1 MHTIKQEV
9 TSAISRS
16 HGVRVADLV
25 LVPPGSIPITTSGKV
40 RRSACTE
47 RYRGDEFTRL
57 DTIASNKQRTGW
69 SMTSISERGASAE
82 SIQHHYDVSDNF
94 YSLWLDESMTY
105 SCGLWQNED
114 DYLPRRRR
122 GRLITWFPASGAG
135 GRQRVMDIG
144 CGWGSAMQRLVAEH
158 RVEHVTGLT
167 LSAAQARRIEAL
179 GDPRL
184 EVRVQDW
191 ADFVPD
197 EPYDAAISIGAM
209 EHFVKFG
216 WERSRK
222 VAAYRRF
229 FEKCHESLKP
239 GAGMALQ
246 TIGKGNVV
254 LDEQGLKDTV
264 FIAQHIFPESDP
276 PRLAEIIHATEKL
289 FEVKS
294 VVNHREHYARTCS
307 AWLER
312 LQANRTKAVEI
323 AGPEKVEV
331 YETYLKASIRQFRLG
346 HANLY
351 RISLCRV

>member
-1 MHTIKQEV
+1 
-9 TSAISRS
+9 
-16 HGVRVADLV
+16 
-25 LVPPGSIPITTSGKV
+25 
-40 RRSACTE
+40 
-47 RYRGDEFTRL
+47 
-57 DTIASNKQRTGW
+57 
-69 SMTSISERGASAE
+69 MTSITDRGASAE
-82 SIQHHYDVSDNF
+82 SIQHHYDLSNEF

-105 SCGLWQNED
+105 SCGLWQSDD
-114 DYLPRRRR
+114 DYLSAAQTRKIDY
-122 GRLITWFPASGAG
+122 LISLSGASG
-135 GRQRVMDIG
+135 RERVLDIG
-144 CGWGSAMQRLVAEH
+144 CGWGSVMQRLVAEH
-158 RVEHVTGLT
+158 GVEHVTGLT
-167 LSAAQARRIEAL
+167 LSAAQARRIQ
-179 GDPRL
+179 DQNDSRL

-197 EPYDAAISIGAM
+197 APYDAAISVGAM

-216 WERSRK
+216 WERSKK

-254 LDEQGLKDTV
+254 LDEQGLRDTF

-276 PRLAEIIHATEKL
+276 PRLAEILHATEKL

-312 LQANRTKAVEI
+312 LQANRTQAAEVT
-323 AGPEKVEV
+323 GPEKVEV
-331 YETYLKASIRQFRLG
+331 YEMYLEASIRQFQLG

-351 RISLCRV
+351 RISLSRV

>member
-1 MHTIKQEV
+1 
-9 TSAISRS
+9 
-16 HGVRVADLV
+16 
-25 LVPPGSIPITTSGKV
+25 
-40 RRSACTE
+40 
-47 RYRGDEFTRL
+47 
-57 DTIASNKQRTGW
+57 
-69 SMTSISERGASAE
+69 MTSVTDRGASAE
-82 SIQHHYDVSDNF
+82 SIQHHYDLSNEF

-105 SCGLWQNED
+105 SCGLWQSDD
-114 DYLPRRRR
+114 DYLSAAQTRKIDY
-122 GRLITWFPASGAG
+122 LISLSGASG
-135 GRQRVMDIG
+135 RERVLDIG
-144 CGWGSAMQRLVAEH
+144 CGWGSVMQRLVAEH
-158 RVEHVTGLT
+158 GVEHVTGLT
-167 LSAAQARRIEAL
+167 LSAAQARRIQDQN
-179 GDPRL
+179 DPRL

-197 EPYDAAISIGAM
+197 APYDAAISVGAM

-216 WERSRK
+216 WERSKK

-254 LDEQGLKDTV
+254 LDEQGLRDTL
-264 FIAQHIFPESDP
+264 FIAQHVFPESDP
-276 PRLAEIIHATEKL
+276 PRLAEILHATEKL

-312 LQANRTKAVEI
+312 LQANRTQAAEVT
-323 AGPEKVEV
+323 GPEKVEV
-331 YETYLKASIRQFRLG
+331 YETYLEASIRQFQLG

-351 RISLCRV
+351 RISLSRV

>member
-1 MHTIKQEV
+1 
-9 TSAISRS
+9 
-16 HGVRVADLV
+16 
-25 LVPPGSIPITTSGKV
+25 
-40 RRSACTE
+40 
-47 RYRGDEFTRL
+47 
-57 DTIASNKQRTGW
+57 
-69 SMTSISERGASAE
+69 MTSITERGASAE
-82 SIQHHYDVSDNF
+82 SIQHHYDVSNRF

-105 SCGLWQNED
+105 SCGLWQND
-114 DYLPRRRR
+114 DDCLSAAQMRKIDYLVSLS
-122 GRLITWFPASGAG
+122 GASG
-135 GRQRVMDIG
+135 RERVLDIG
-144 CGWGSAMQRLVAEH
+144 CGWGSVMQRLVAEH
-158 RVEHVTGLT
+158 GVEHVTGLT
-167 LSAAQARRIEAL
+167 LSAAQARRIEDL
-179 GDPRL
+179 RDPRL

-197 EPYDAAISIGAM
+197 APYDAAISVGAM

-216 WERSRK
+216 WERSKK

-239 GAGMALQ
+239 GAGLALQ

-254 LDEQGLKDTV
+254 LDEQGLKDTI

-276 PRLAEIIHATEKL
+276 PRLAEILHATEKL

-312 LQANRTKAVEI
+312 LQANRIE
-323 AGPEKVEV
+323 AGEVTDPEKVEV
-331 YETYLKASIRQFRLG
+331 YETYLKASMRQFRLG

-351 RISLCRV
+351 RISLWRV

>member
-1 MHTIKQEV
+1 
-9 TSAISRS
+9 
-16 HGVRVADLV
+16 
-25 LVPPGSIPITTSGKV
+25 
-40 RRSACTE
+40 
-47 RYRGDEFTRL
+47 
-57 DTIASNKQRTGW
+57 
-69 SMTSISERGASAE
+69 MTSITERGASAE
-82 SIQHHYDVSDNF
+82 SIQHHYDVSNRF

-105 SCGLWQNED
+105 SCGLWQND
-114 DYLPRRRR
+114 DDCLSAAQMRKIDYLVSLS
-122 GRLITWFPASGAG
+122 GASG
-135 GRQRVMDIG
+135 RERVLDIG
-144 CGWGSAMQRLVAEH
+144 CGWGSVMQRLVAEH
-158 RVEHVTGLT
+158 GVEHVTGLT
-167 LSAAQARRIEAL
+167 LSAAQARRIEDL
-179 GDPRL
+179 RDPRL

-197 EPYDAAISIGAM
+197 APYDAAISVGAM

-216 WERSRK
+216 WERSKK

-239 GAGMALQ
+239 GAGLALQ

-254 LDEQGLKDTV
+254 LDEQGLRDTI

-276 PRLAEIIHATEKL
+276 PRLAEILHATEKL

-312 LQANRTKAVEI
+312 LQANRIE
-323 AGPEKVEV
+323 AGEVTDPEKVEV
-331 YETYLKASIRQFRLG
+331 YETYLKASMRQFRLG

-351 RISLCRV
+351 RISLWRV

>member
-1 MHTIKQEV
+1 
-9 TSAISRS
+9 
-16 HGVRVADLV
+16 
-25 LVPPGSIPITTSGKV
+25 
-40 RRSACTE
+40 
-47 RYRGDEFTRL
+47 
-57 DTIASNKQRTGW
+57 
-69 SMTSISERGASAE
+69 MTSITERGASAE
-82 SIQHHYDVSDNF
+82 SIQHHYDVSNRF

-105 SCGLWQNED
+105 SCGLWQND
-114 DYLPRRRR
+114 DDCLSAAQTRKIDYLVS
-122 GRLITWFPASGAG
+122 LSGAG
-135 GRQRVMDIG
+135 GRERVLDIG
-144 CGWGSAMQRLVAEH
+144 CGWGSVMQRLVAEH
-158 RVEHVTGLT
+158 GVEHVTGLT
-167 LSAAQARRIEAL
+167 LSAAQARRIEDL
-179 GDPRL
+179 RDPRL
-184 EVRVQDW
+184 EVRVHDW
-191 ADFVPD
+191 ADFAPD
-197 EPYDAAISIGAM
+197 APYDAAICVGAM

-216 WERSRK
+216 WERSKK

-254 LDEQGLKDTV
+254 LDEQGLKDTI

-276 PRLAEIIHATEKL
+276 PRLAEILHATEKL

-312 LQANRTKAVEI
+312 LQVNRTEAGEVT
-323 AGPEKVEV
+323 GPEKVEV
-331 YETYLKASIRQFRLG
+331 YERYLKASIRQFRLG

>member
-1 MHTIKQEV
+1 
-9 TSAISRS
+9 
-16 HGVRVADLV
+16 
-25 LVPPGSIPITTSGKV
+25 
-40 RRSACTE
+40 
-47 RYRGDEFTRL
+47 
-57 DTIASNKQRTGW
+57 
-69 SMTSISERGASAE
+69 MTSITDRGASAE
-82 SIQHHYDVSDNF
+82 SIQHHYDVSNEF
-94 YSLWLDESMTY
+94 YSMWLDESMTY
-105 SCGLWQNED
+105 SCGLWQSD
-114 DYLPRRRR
+114 DDCLSAAQTRKIDYLTS
-122 GRLITWFPASGAG
+122 LSGAG
-135 GRQRVMDIG
+135 GRERVLDIG

-158 RVEHVTGLT
+158 GVKHVTGLT
-167 LSAAQARRIEAL
+167 LSAAQADYVQDQN
-179 GDPRL
+179 DPRL

-197 EPYDAAISIGAM
+197 APYDAAISVGAM

-216 WERSRK
+216 WERSKK

-246 TIGKGNVV
+246 TIGKGNVA
-254 LDEQGLKDTV
+254 LDEQGLRDTL
-264 FIAQHIFPESDP
+264 FIVQHIFPESDP
-276 PRLAEIIHATEKL
+276 PRLAEILQATEKL

-312 LQANRTKAVEI
+312 LQANRTQAAEVT
-323 AGPEKVEV
+323 GPEKVEA

-351 RISLCRV
+351 RISLWRV

>member
-1 MHTIKQEV
+1 M
-9 TSAISRS
+9 
-16 HGVRVADLV
+16 
-25 LVPPGSIPITTSGKV
+25 TT
-40 RRSACTE
+40 
-47 RYRGDEFTRL
+47 
-57 DTIASNKQRTGW
+57 
-69 SMTSISERGASAE
+69 ISERGASAE
-82 SIQHHYDVSDNF
+82 SIQHHYDVSDRF

-105 SCGLWQNED
+105 SCGLWQND
-114 DYLPRRRR
+114 DDCLSAAQTRKIDYLVS
-122 GRLITWFPASGAG
+122 LSGAG
-135 GRQRVMDIG
+135 GRERVLDIG
-144 CGWGSAMQRLVAEH
+144 CGWGSVMQRLVAEH
-158 RVEHVTGLT
+158 GVEHVTGLT
-167 LSAAQARRIEAL
+167 LSAAQARRIEDL
-179 GDPRL
+179 RDPRL

-197 EPYDAAISIGAM
+197 APYDAAISVGAM

-216 WERSRK
+216 WERSKK

-229 FEKCHESLKP
+229 FEKCHQSLKP

-254 LDEQGLKDTV
+254 LDEQGLRDTI

-276 PRLAEIIHATEKL
+276 PRLAEILHATEKL

-312 LQANRTKAVEI
+312 LQANRTEAGEI
-323 AGPEKVEV
+323 TGPEKVEV
-331 YETYLKASIRQFRLG
+331 YETYLKASIRQFGLG

-351 RISLCRV
+351 RISLWRV

>member
-1 MHTIKQEV
+1 
-9 TSAISRS
+9 
-16 HGVRVADLV
+16 
-25 LVPPGSIPITTSGKV
+25 
-40 RRSACTE
+40 
-47 RYRGDEFTRL
+47 
-57 DTIASNKQRTGW
+57 
-69 SMTSISERGASAE
+69 MTSITDRGASAE
-82 SIQHHYDVSDNF
+82 SIQHHYDVSNEF

-105 SCGLWQNED
+105 SCGLWQSD
-114 DYLPRRRR
+114 DDCLSAAQTRKNDH
-122 GRLITWFPASGAG
+122 LISLSGAG
-135 GRQRVMDIG
+135 GRQRVLDIG
-144 CGWGSAMQRLVAEH
+144 CGWGSVMQRLVAEH
-158 RVEHVTGLT
+158 GVEHVTGLT
-167 LSAAQARRIEAL
+167 LSAAQARHIQEQN
-179 GDPRL
+179 DPRL

-197 EPYDAAISIGAM
+197 APYDAAISVGAM

-216 WERSRK
+216 WERSKK

-239 GAGMALQ
+239 GASMALQ

-254 LDEQGLKDTV
+254 LDEQGLRDTI

-276 PRLAEIIHATEKL
+276 PRLAEILHATEKL

-312 LQANRTKAVEI
+312 LQANRTQAAEVT
-323 AGPEKVEV
+323 GPETVEA
-331 YETYLKASIRQFRLG
+331 YETYLKASIRQFQLG

-351 RISLCRV
+351 RISLWRV

>member
-1 MHTIKQEV
+1 M
-9 TSAISRS
+9 
-16 HGVRVADLV
+16 
-25 LVPPGSIPITTSGKV
+25 TT
-40 RRSACTE
+40 
-47 RYRGDEFTRL
+47 
-57 DTIASNKQRTGW
+57 
-69 SMTSISERGASAE
+69 ISERGASAE
-82 SIQHHYDVSDNF
+82 SIQHHYDVSDRF

-105 SCGLWQNED
+105 SCGLWQND
-114 DYLPRRRR
+114 DDCLSAAQTRKIDYLVS
-122 GRLITWFPASGAG
+122 LSCAG
-135 GRQRVMDIG
+135 GRERVLDIG
-144 CGWGSAMQRLVAEH
+144 CGWGSVMQRLVAEH
-158 RVEHVTGLT
+158 GVEHVTGLT
-167 LSAAQARRIEAL
+167 LSAAQARRIEDL
-179 GDPRL
+179 RDPRL

-197 EPYDAAISIGAM
+197 APYDAAISVGAM

-216 WERSRK
+216 WERSKK

-229 FEKCHESLKP
+229 FEKCHQSLKP

-254 LDEQGLKDTV
+254 LDEQGLRDTI

-276 PRLAEIIHATEKL
+276 PRLAEILHATEKL

-312 LQANRTKAVEI
+312 LQANRTEAGEI
-323 AGPEKVEV
+323 TGPEKVEV
-331 YETYLKASIRQFRLG
+331 YETYLKASIRQFGLG

-351 RISLCRV
+351 RISLWRV